1 MLRHFL
7 ATLAYRGSN
16 ILRDMPSHV
25 PAFRPDEAVRTPI
38 EILNH
43 INGVLTY
50 AHSHFVP
57 YDATRPPLSEWNAE
71 VQRFYSILQAL
82 DKSLQDNVQLKDV
95 SEEQLLQGPFA
106 DAMLHLGQIGIFRRM
121 AGSPVNAE
129 NYLVA
134 KISVGD
140 VQDAK

>member
-16 ILRDMPSHV
+16 ILRDMPPHV
-25 PAFRPDEAVRTPI
+25 PAFRPDESVRTPL

-50 AHSHFVP
+50 AQSHFVP
-57 YDATRPPLSEWNAE
+57 SDSTRPLLADWATE
-71 VQRFYSILQAL
+71 VQRFDSVLHAL
-82 DKSLQDNVQLKDV
+82 DHSLGNDTPLNDV
-95 SEEQLLQGPFA
+95 VEEQLLQGPLA

-121 AGSPVNAE
+121 AGSPVAAE
-129 NYLVA
+129 NYVHSEIIAGQLRRVT
-134 KISVGD
+134 
-140 VQDAK
+140 